1 MLGPI
6 IWPGLAGR
14 SYKPAL
20 DRFCFS
26 RIDPE
31 ECESIGSRADTCRR
45 RETIQSKQRGQMSE
59 GGIVLGAGRDHVQGE
74 IEAPITLLEYG
85 DYECRSCAKAQP
97 IVREIQQ
104 RLGDKLCYAFRHFPV
119 TPVHPHAQR
128 AAQAAEAANAQGKFW
143 EMHELLL
150 ENQYALDDKILS
162 ACAAALG
169 LDEARLIGE
178 VMLEIYAR
186 RIHRDFNLGVR
197 EGVNGTPCFFIN
209 GRRYDGAI
217 RFEPLLL
224 AIQRN
229 CGYGKD

>member
-1 MLGPI
+1 M
-6 IWPGLAGR
+6 R
-14 SYKPAL
+14 
-20 DRFCFS
+20 
-26 RIDPE
+26 E
-31 ECESIGSRADTCRR
+31 AD
-45 RETIQSKQRGQMSE
+45 
-59 GGIVLGAGRDHVQGE
+59 IVLGPGRDHVQGQ
-74 IEAPITLLEYG
+74 IQAPITLLEYG

-104 RLGDKLCYAFRHFPV
+104 RFGDDLCFAFRHFPV

-128 AAQAAEAANAQGKFW
+128 AAEAAEAANAQGKFW

-197 EGVNGTPCFFIN
+197 EGVNATPCFFIN
-209 GRRYDGAI
+209 GHRYDGAI
-217 RFEPLLL
+217 LFEPLLL

>member
-1 MLGPI
+1 LREKENETMSKRG
-6 IWPGLAGR
+6 
-14 SYKPAL
+14 
-20 DRFCFS
+20 F
-26 RIDPE
+26 
-31 ECESIGSRADTCRR
+31 GSMG
-45 RETIQSKQRGQMSE
+45 E
-59 GGIVLGAGRDHVQGE
+59 GIVLDAERDHVRGE

-85 DYECRSCAKAQP
+85 DYECPLCAKAQP
-97 IVREIQQ
+97 IVTEIQEC
-104 RLGDKLCYAFRHFPV
+104 LGDKLCFAFRHFPV
-119 TPVHPHAQR
+119 TRVHPHAER

-150 ENQYALDDKILS
+150 ENQRALDDKILS

>member
-1 MLGPI
+1 M
-6 IWPGLAGR
+6 A
-14 SYKPAL
+14 
-20 DRFCFS
+20 
-26 RIDPE
+26 E
-31 ECESIGSRADTCRR
+31 
-45 RETIQSKQRGQMSE
+45 
-59 GGIVLGAGRDHVQGE
+59 GIVLHAERDHVQGQ

-85 DYECRSCAKAQP
+85 DYECPFCAKAQP

-104 RLGDKLCYAFRHFPV
+104 HLDDNLCFAFRHFPV
-119 TPVHPHAQR
+119 APVHPHAER
-128 AAQAAEAANAQGKFW
+128 AAEAAEAASAQGKFW
-143 EMHELLL
+143 EMHELLF
-150 ENQYALDDKILS
+150 ENQYVLDDKILS

-217 RFEPLLL
+217 RLNTLLV
-224 AIQRN
+224 AIAQRS
-229 CGYGKD
+229 GRGRD